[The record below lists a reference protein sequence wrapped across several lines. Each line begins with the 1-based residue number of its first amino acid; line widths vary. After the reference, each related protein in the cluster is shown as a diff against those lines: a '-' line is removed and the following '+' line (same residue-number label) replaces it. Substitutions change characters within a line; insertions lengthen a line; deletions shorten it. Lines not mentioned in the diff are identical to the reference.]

1 MANEF
6 TGEAFLKALA
16 DGALTEPLIRV
27 GMVKLRADS
36 SDEFLFSE
44 AGCGGEWLTVPVD
57 LVEKATF
64 VRMLPCHDHQHPLVV
79 VEFKA
84 PPKEDRAASLFAQLA
99 RSAGVHRQAGGEPGP
114 GMSGA
119 ARPCNATPPG
129 LPAQATGA
137 PPAGTAGALSGDSLE
152 RRAGGLGG
160 LGGLGGQFGW
170 SCIAWHQECRWI
182 ELWISSIGRSIP
194 IYVCYDVCDR
204 IGF

>member
-6 TGEAFLKALA
+6 TGEAFLEALA
-16 DGALTEPLIRV
+16 DGSLTEPLIRV
-27 GMVKLRADS
+27 GMVKLQADS

-44 AGCGGEWLTVPVD
+44 GGCGSEWIAVPVD

-64 VRMLPCHDHQHPLVV
+64 VRMLPCRDHQHPLVAL
-79 VEFKA
+79 EFKA
-84 PPKEDRAASLFAQLA
+84 PPKGDSAAALFARLA
-99 RSAGVHRQAGGEPGP
+99 RSAGLHRQAGGEAGP
-114 GMSGA
+114 GLSGA
-119 ARPCNATPPG
+119 ARPCSAM
-129 LPAQATGA
+129 
-137 PPAGTAGALSGDSLE
+137 PAGIPAEAAAASSASAAGTLPGDSLQ